1 MNVIVEDINDT
12 RKRLSVTLEAEE
24 IQKERDAVLKEVAKA
39 ARLPGFRPGKAPL
52 PMIAKRFSREI
63 GDRVKQNVLNDAY
76 RQAIEESKLQ
86 PFKLVEIDGG
96 EQLAA
101 DGNREVAF
109 VLDVRPDFNLPEYK
123 GIEIEEPSEEVTDA
137 EIDTFIDRLRSQ
149 RAEFTTV
156 EREAAQGDYVKLSYE
171 GKIDGKLIA
180 ELVPDAPVF
189 GTQNSTWE
197 EVGAE
202 EEAIPGFSSGLA
214 GLKAGDRKEI
224 SVDFPENFPQAAL
237 RGQKAVY
244 SLEMQE
250 VREKKMPELD
260 EEFLKGLQVES
271 VEKLREQVRANLEQ
285 TRKRESEEKKRQ
297 QLTERLGSMVEF
309 PLPESAVERE
319 TQNILRQF
327 LETNLR
333 RGVPQEEFEKRKE
346 ELYDGA
352 RRSAFVRV
360 KLQFI
365 LAKIAAAEDIKATDE
380 DLSRVIYFEAQRRR
394 EKPEKFVKELRKN
407 PDEIDA
413 MRQSIIFDKTLDFL
427 LENAKLRKATS

>member
-12 RKRLSVTLEAEE
+12 RKRLSVSLEAEE

-63 GDRVKQNVLNDAY
+63 DDRVKQNVLNDAY

-86 PFKLVEIDGG
+86 PFKLVEVDGA
-96 EQLAA
+96 EQLAV
-101 DGNREVAF
+101 DGNREIAF

-123 GIEIEEPSEEVTDA
+123 GVEIEEPSEEVTGE
-137 EIDTFIDRLRSQ
+137 EIDAFIDRLRSQ
-149 RAEFTTV
+149 RAEFNTV
-156 EREAAQGDYVKLSYE
+156 EREAAQGDYVKISYE
-171 GKIDGKLIA
+171 GRIGDSPIA
-180 ELVPDAPVF
+180 DLVPDAPIF
-189 GTQNSTWE
+189 GTQSSTWE
-197 EVGAE
+197 EIGAA

-214 GLKAGDRKEI
+214 GLRAGDRKEI
-224 SVDFPENFPQAAL
+224 SVDFPDNVPHEAL
-237 RGQKAVY
+237 RGRKAVY
-244 SLEMQE
+244 AVEMQE
-250 VREKKMPELD
+250 VRERKMPDLD
-260 EEFLKGLQVES
+260 EEFLKGLQVDS
-271 VEKLREQVRANLEQ
+271 VERLREQVRENLEE
-285 TRKRESEEKKRQ
+285 TKKRESHEKKRQ
-297 QLTERLGSMVEF
+297 QITERLGSMVEF

-319 TQNILRQF
+319 TQSVLRQF
-327 LETNLR
+327 LETNIR

-352 RRSAFVRV
+352 RRSAFARV

-365 LAKIAAAEDIKATDE
+365 LARIADIEKIQATDE

-413 MRQSIIFDKTLDFL
+413 MRQSVIFDKTLDFL
-427 LENAKLRKATS
+427 LENAKLRKATA